1 MSSVTPPSL
10 PPAPPETPSRR
21 KPGGH
26 PVLTAVA
33 IAAVVLSSFAFLSL
47 RSKTLKALND
57 LCPDWTTGFETPG
70 DWAFLVPSAAVVAAA
85 VAVVGLLAAVS
96 AMKWKR
102 GALAASLAA
111 LVAAPLLFVCAVLSL
126 HLAFFARI
134 GEAVAA
140 HSEPA
145 TPAPATNAPVAAP
158 DAPLLPTFDPA
169 AELRALSKCDSPS
182 VELLLEVDGIGQERF
197 ELDPALSR
205 SVLASFGNA
214 RTERL
219 SAGDRADGERF
230 VIVLNLPHSELSAAL
245 ESVGFGPLQTET
257 TTGELG
263 PDDPDQWWLHC
274 VRLSGETNDVHVC
287 SYSETL
293 PSFSEARV
301 PGLGALL
308 HEVWEAKGQMA
319 EKPAPLP
326 TEEESA
332 VRAKLDS
339 IMIDSLEYRN
349 ANVVDVLADL
359 GELSR
364 ELDEEESDPAK
375 RGVNLVLGIEN
386 AEQQSLITLKARS
399 ISLGAALDLI
409 ADMTHPRI
417 NIRIVGNVV
426 LVGTPS
432 SIVHRMY
439 LIGPDAASN
448 FLGDGTDWRNRLADH
463 GVEWPDGSSVAYLPS
478 IGKLVVANTRKNLV
492 RVELALGKLAPA
504 TQSPAAEEPH
514 AESAEPA
521 TP

>member
-21 KPGGH
+21 ESGWH

-33 IAAVVLSSFAFLSL
+33 IAAVVLSSFVFLSL

-111 LVAAPLLFVCAVLSL
+111 LVAAPLLFGHAVLSL

-230 VIVLNLPHSELSAAL
+230 VIAYLMLISVRFAL
-245 ESVGFGPLQTET
+245 RILILIYYLRRRKIFRNIR
-257 TTGELG
+257 
-263 PDDPDQWWLHC
+263 C
-274 VRLSGETNDVHVC
+274 
-287 SYSETL
+287 
-293 PSFSEARV
+293 
-301 PGLGALL
+301 
-308 HEVWEAKGQMA
+308 
-319 EKPAPLP
+319 PLP
-326 TEEESA
+326 
-332 VRAKLDS
+332 
-339 IMIDSLEYRN
+339 
-349 ANVVDVLADL
+349 
-359 GELSR
+359 
-364 ELDEEESDPAK
+364 
-375 RGVNLVLGIEN
+375 
-386 AEQQSLITLKARS
+386 
-399 ISLGAALDLI
+399 
-409 ADMTHPRI
+409 
-417 NIRIVGNVV
+417 
-426 LVGTPS
+426 
-432 SIVHRMY
+432 
-439 LIGPDAASN
+439 
-448 FLGDGTDWRNRLADH
+448 
-463 GVEWPDGSSVAYLPS
+463 
-478 IGKLVVANTRKNLV
+478 
-492 RVELALGKLAPA
+492 
-504 TQSPAAEEPH
+504 
-514 AESAEPA
+514 
-521 TP
+521 

>member
-1 MSSVTPPSL
+1 MKRLALLL
-10 PPAPPETPSRR
+10 P
-21 KPGGH
+21 
-26 PVLTAVA
+26 
-33 IAAVVLSSFAFLSL
+33 
-47 RSKTLKALND
+47 
-57 LCPDWTTGFETPG
+57 
-70 DWAFLVPSAAVVAAA
+70 
-85 VAVVGLLAAVS
+85 LL
-96 AMKWKR
+96 
-102 GALAASLAA
+102 ALAAAPARAA
-111 LVAAPLLFVCAVLSL
+111 
-126 HLAFFARI
+126 
-134 GEAVAA
+134 
-140 HSEPA
+140 
-145 TPAPATNAPVAAP
+145 APATNTPAATP
-158 DAPLLPTFDPA
+158 AAALLSAFDPA
-169 AELRALSKCDSPS
+169 AELRALSKCDASS
-182 VELLLEVDGIGQERF
+182 IELLLLVVNDGIGLQERF
-197 ELDPALSR
+197 ELEPALSR

-219 SAGDRADGERF
+219 SDRDRADGEHF
-230 VIVLNLPHSELSAAL
+230 EIVLNVPHSELSAAL
-245 ESVGFGPLQTET
+245 ESVGFGPFQTKAANDDAV
-257 TTGELG
+257 ELG

-287 SYSETL
+287 SYWETL
-293 PSFSEARV
+293 PTFGEARV

-308 HEVWEAKGQMA
+308 HEVWEAKAQMA
-319 EKPAPLP
+319 EQPAPLP
-326 TEEESA
+326 TEEESS

-349 ANVVDVLADL
+349 ASVVDILADL

-364 ELDEEESDPAK
+364 ELDENEPDPAK

-417 NIRIVGNVV
+417 NIRIAGNVV

-439 LIGPDAASN
+439 PIGPDAASN

-478 IGKLVVANTRKNLV
+478 IGKLVVANTRKNLA

-504 TQSPAAEEPH
+504 TNTPAASESH
-514 AESAEPA
+514 AETAENAAPASHADSAEDAKEPA
-521 TP
+521 P